1 MGKQTKKSE
10 LAIFYSNSSRNGQ
23 ESKGEVITFE
33 KLVQLAKSK
42 DFLNYINKY
51 CSVTFYC
58 PSFTAFARPFLTAVI
73 CRLMTLGKCK
83 WVDVDGRTMNVGVCN
98 LVKLFC
104 AFLYENCTYKSM
116 LKSTAKEVEKL
127 LKTQTEKK
135 ECDFAG
141 RPLYLR
147 CDLSYGYI
155 AGGSIGHIAGVLN
168 NLEEC
173 TGGKPIFVS
182 TDDIPTVSED
192 IEKYLLKDKVRYS
205 NVRDVAG
212 IAYNEVVFKNLDE
225 IVSREKISFIYQRS
239 ALNAY
244 AGIKCA
250 IKHNLPFI
258 LEYNGSEVWISN
270 KWGGRKLKGGDISQ
284 RIEELT
290 FRKADLIVCVS
301 TPLKD
306 QLIEMGI
313 EADKIIV
320 NPNGVN
326 ADVYNP
332 EVDGT
337 YVRERLGIK
346 EDRTVVGFIG
356 TFGAWHGAEVLAQAY
371 ARVVN
376 KDEYKDKVHLLLVG
390 DGLKMPEVKSIIR
403 ENGIDNLCSLTGV
416 VPQKDGPV
424 HLAAC
429 DILVSPQVRNADGTP
444 FFGSPT
450 KLFEYMAMGK
460 AIITSDMDQMA
471 EIFENEVTALL
482 CEPGN
487 VDEVASAIE
496 RLVNEKEFRTELG
509 KNAREEVCR
518 KYTWR
523 LHTEKIIDALKT
535 RV

>member
-1 MGKQTKKSE
+1 MKNRKKKNE
-10 LAIFYSNSSRNGQ
+10 LIIYYSNSSRNGQ
-23 ESKGEVITFE
+23 DSAGEVITFE

-42 DFLNYINKY
+42 SFLNYINKY
-51 CSVTFYC
+51 RTVTFYC

-73 CRLMTLGKCK
+73 CRLMTCGKCR
-83 WVDVDGRTMNVGVCN
+83 WVDVDGNIMKIGLCN
-98 LVKLFC
+98 LVRLLC
-104 AFLYENCTYKSM
+104 AFIYENCTYKRM
-116 LKSTAKEVEKL
+116 LRTTAKEVESL
-127 LKTQTEKK
+127 IATPARKK
-135 ECDFAG
+135 ECDFGG

-147 CDLSYGYI
+147 CDLSYGYV

-168 NLEEC
+168 NLEVC
-173 TGGKPIFVS
+173 AGNKPIFVS
-182 TDDIPTVSED
+182 TDEIPTVHEH
-192 IEKYLLKDKVRYS
+192 IEKYLLKDKVKYS

-212 IAYNEVVFKNLDE
+212 IAYNAAVFRNIED
-225 IVSREKISFIYQRS
+225 IVKREKISFIYQRS

-250 IKHNLPFI
+250 MKYNLPFI

-290 FRKADLIVCVS
+290 FRKADVIVCVS
-301 TPLKD
+301 APLKD

-313 EADKIIV
+313 EEEKIIV

-326 ADVYNP
+326 PEVYNP
-332 EVDGT
+332 AIDGT
-337 YVRERLGIK
+337 EVRNRLQIEK
-346 EDRTVVGFIG
+346 DKKVIGFIG
-356 TFGAWHGAEVLAQAY
+356 TFGAWHGAEVLAQAF
-371 ARVVN
+371 AKVV
-376 KDEYKDKVHLLLVG
+376 KKERYKNKVHLLLVG
-390 DGLKMPEVKSIIR
+390 DGLKMPEVKRIIK
-403 ENGIDNLCSLTGV
+403 DNDIEDDCSLTGV
-416 VPQKDGPV
+416 VPQKDGPI

-471 EIFENEVTALL
+471 EIFEDEVTALL
-482 CEPGN
+482 CEPGS
-487 VDEVASAIE
+487 VDEVQRAIE
-496 RLVNEKEFRTELG
+496 RLVDDENLRVELG
-509 KNAREEVCR
+509 KKAREEVCC

-523 LHTEKIIDALKT
+523 LHTEKIITALRT